1 MKIEDVAPT
10 PHAEAW
16 VKAAFA
22 KQSEVGTGTFALVL
36 DAEDGNYVV
45 KLTRSEADYA
55 ALLHF
60 SGTSPHF
67 PIVIKHAV
75 DQGQGQG
82 PDYPCLF
89 HAVLMEKLPETFPL
103 KACAIADHI
112 HALEI
117 GKHHPCGLIQ
127 AAENLRNGKMKDEYP
142 DSLADALQALGKYAI
157 GKWLRVELNQRDN
170 WGQRAD
176 GTLVILD
183 LAHTRRET

>member
-22 KQSEVGTGTFALVL
+22 NQSEVGGGTFALVL
-36 DAEDGNYVV
+36 DAEDEGYVI
-45 KLTRSEADYA
+45 KLTRSEVDYA

-75 DQGQGQG
+75 DQGRGDDG
-82 PDYPCLF
+82 LF
-89 HAVLMEKLPETFPL
+89 HAILMEKLPNTFPL
-103 KACAIADHI
+103 KASTIADHI
-112 HALEI
+112 YVQEI
-117 GKHHPCGLIQ
+117 GKRHPRGLIR
-127 AAENLRNGKMKDEYP
+127 AAENLRNGKVKDEYP
-142 DSLADALQALGKYAI
+142 DSLADALQALGEYAA
-157 GKWLRVELNQRDN
+157 GKMLRVELNKRDN

-176 GTLVILD
+176 GMLVILD
-183 LAHTRRET
+183 LAHSRQES

>member
-1 MKIEDVAPT
+1 MEIKDVAPT

-22 KQSEVGTGTFALVL
+22 NQSKVGQGTFALVL
-36 DAEDGNYVV
+36 DAEDGGYVV

-75 DQGQGQG
+75 NQGQG
-82 PDYPCLF
+82 DNCLF
-89 HAVLMEKLPETFPL
+89 HAVLMEKLPEISPL
-103 KACAIADHI
+103 KACTIADHI
-112 HALEI
+112 NVQEI
-117 GKHHPCGLIQ
+117 GKHRPLGLIRV
-127 AAENLRNGKMKDEYP
+127 AENLRNGKVKDEYP
-142 DSLADALQALGKYAI
+142 DSLADALQALGEYAI
-157 GKWLRVELNQRDN
+157 GKMLRVELNQRLN

-183 LAHTRRET
+183 LAHSPQES